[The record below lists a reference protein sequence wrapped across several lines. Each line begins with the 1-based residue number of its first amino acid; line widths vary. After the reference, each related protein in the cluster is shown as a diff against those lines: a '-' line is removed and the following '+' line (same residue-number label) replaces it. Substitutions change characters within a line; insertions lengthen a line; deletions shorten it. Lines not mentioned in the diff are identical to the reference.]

1 MTMKDLQ
8 KCLAEGLGT
17 FYLCFIGIG
26 SILCVTMNDW
36 GSDAAGLLII
46 ALAHG
51 LALSIGV
58 AVTGGISGGHLNPAV
73 TAGMWISKRIE
84 TLLAVKYIVSQL
96 IGASLGALL
105 VVLVFQSVAPDAT
118 GIPLPSAE
126 VIQKESFPLTVLI
139 TEFIMTFLLVISVY
153 SVAVDPRGKAVKIG
167 AFVIGLT
174 IAVEILVAGGISG
187 ASMNPARSFGP
198 ALVHMDFTLHWCYWV
213 APLLGGMAAGLFY
226 HHCLLEKDS
235 GEKATAE

>member
-1 MTMKDLQ
+1 MIMKDLQ
-8 KCLAEGLGT
+8 KCMAEGLGT
-17 FYLCFIGIG
+17 FYLCFAGIG

-84 TLLAVKYIVSQL
+84 TGLAVKYIISQL

-105 VVLVFQSVAPDAT
+105 VGLVFQSVAPNAT
-118 GIPLPSAE
+118 GIPLPSKA
-126 VIQKESFPLTVLI
+126 VILEEGFPLTVLI
-139 TEFIMTFLLVISVY
+139 AEFIMTFLLVISVY
-153 SVAVDPRGKAVKIG
+153 SVAIDPRGKAVKIG

-174 IAVEILVAGGISG
+174 VAFDIMVGGGISG

-226 HHCLLEKDS
+226 HHCLLDKDS
-235 GEKATAE
+235 GEGDE

>member
-1 MTMKDLQ
+1 MKDLQ
-8 KCLAEGLGT
+8 KCMAEGLGT
-17 FYLCFIGIG
+17 FYLCFAGIG
-26 SILCVTMNDW
+26 SIFCVTMNGW
-36 GSDAAGLLII
+36 GDDAAGLLII

-84 TLLAVKYIVSQL
+84 TGLAVKYIISQL

-105 VVLVFQSVAPDAT
+105 VGLVFQSVAPNAT
-118 GIPLPSAE
+118 GIPLPS
-126 VIQKESFPLTVLI
+126 KEIILEEGFPLTVLI
-139 TEFIMTFLLVISVY
+139 AEFIMTFLLVTSVY

-174 IAVEILVAGGISG
+174 VAFDIMVGGGISG

-198 ALVHMDFTLHWCYWV
+198 ALVHMNFDLHWCYWV

-235 GEKATAE
+235 GGGEE

>member
-1 MTMKDLQ
+1 MKDLQ
-8 KCLAEGLGT
+8 KCMAEGLGT
-17 FYLCFIGIG
+17 FYLCFAGIG
-26 SILCVTMNDW
+26 SILCVTMNGW
-36 GSDAAGLLII
+36 GDDAAGLLII

-84 TLLAVKYIVSQL
+84 TGLAVKYIISQL

-105 VVLVFQSVAPDAT
+105 VGLVFQSVAPNAT
-118 GIPLPSAE
+118 GIPLPS
-126 VIQKESFPLTVLI
+126 KEIILEEGFPLTVLI
-139 TEFIMTFLLVISVY
+139 AEFIMTFLLVTSVY

-174 IAVEILVAGGISG
+174 VAFDIMVGGGISG

-198 ALVHMDFTLHWCYWV
+198 ALVHMNFDLHWCYWV

-235 GEKATAE
+235 GGGEE

>member
-1 MTMKDLQ
+1 MKDLQ
-8 KCLAEGLGT
+8 KCMAEGLGT
-17 FYLCFIGIG
+17 FYLCFAGIG
-26 SILCVTMNDW
+26 SIFCVTMNGW

-84 TLLAVKYIVSQL
+84 TGLAVKYIISQL

-105 VVLVFQSVAPDAT
+105 VGLVFQSVAPNAT
-118 GIPLPSAE
+118 GIPLPSKE
-126 VIQKESFPLTVLI
+126 VILEEGFPLTVLI
-139 TEFIMTFLLVISVY
+139 AEFIMTFLLVTSVY
-153 SVAVDPRGKAVKIG
+153 SVAIDPRGKAVKIG

-174 IAVEILVAGGISG
+174 VAFDIIVGGGISG

-198 ALVHMDFTLHWCYWV
+198 ALVHMNFDLHWCYWV

-235 GEKATAE
+235 GGGEE

>member
-1 MTMKDLQ
+1 MKDLQ
-8 KCLAEGLGT
+8 KCMAEGLGT
-17 FYLCFIGIG
+17 FYLCFAGIG
-26 SILCVTMNDW
+26 SILCVTMNGW
-36 GSDAAGLLII
+36 GNDAAGLLII

-84 TLLAVKYIVSQL
+84 TGLAVKYIISQL

-105 VVLVFQSVAPDAT
+105 VGLVFQSVAPNAT
-118 GIPLPSAE
+118 GIPLPS
-126 VIQKESFPLTVLI
+126 KEIILEEGFPLTVLI
-139 TEFIMTFLLVISVY
+139 AEFIMTFLLVTSVY

-174 IAVEILVAGGISG
+174 VAFDIMVGGGISG

-198 ALVHMDFTLHWCYWV
+198 ALVHMNFDLHWCYWV

-235 GEKATAE
+235 GGGEE

>member
-1 MTMKDLQ
+1 MKDLQ

-17 FYLCFIGIG
+17 FYLCFVGIG

-105 VVLVFQSVAPDAT
+105 VVLVFQTVTPTVT
-118 GIPLPSAE
+118 GIPLPTHPD
-126 VIQKESFPLTVLI
+126 ILKEGIPPPVLI
-139 TEFIMTFLLVISVY
+139 AEFIMTFLLVISVY
-153 SVAVDPRGKAVKIG
+153 SVAVDSRGKAVKIG

>member
-1 MTMKDLQ
+1 MKDLQ

-17 FYLCFIGIG
+17 FYLCFVGIG
-26 SILCVTMNDW
+26 SILCVSMNDW

-139 TEFIMTFLLVISVY
+139 AEFIMTFLLVISVY